1 MDGKEIGQQS
11 DGLYQT
17 MSDRLEGDS
26 ISWHRELT
34 VKMISQ
40 HAVSSTGE
48 HKSNTSLKSNQRTK
62 ESLRSTVQE
71 FCRIRVFC
79 SDRKSPG
86 DIDVVPVHGCR
97 QHFDAAMP
105 LLVKLGLLFSG
116 LVGVLWSAML
126 IIVQMPHRRVAVVDI
141 PRAAS
146 DFLLNGGQ

>member
-1 MDGKEIGQQS
+1 ME
-11 DGLYQT
+11 
-17 MSDRLEGDS
+17 
-26 ISWHRELT
+26 
-34 VKMISQ
+34 
-40 HAVSSTGE
+40 
-48 HKSNTSLKSNQRTK
+48 
-62 ESLRSTVQE
+62 E

-105 LLVKLGLLFSG
+105 LLMELGFLFSG

-126 IIVQMPHRRVAVVDI
+126 IIVQMPHRRVAVVGI

-146 DFLLNGGQ
+146 NFLLNVGQ

>member
-1 MDGKEIGQQS
+1 
-11 DGLYQT
+11 
-17 MSDRLEGDS
+17 
-26 ISWHRELT
+26 

-40 HAVSSTGE
+40 HAVSPTGE

-126 IIVQMPHRRVAVVDI
+126 IIVQMQHCHVALVDTPRVVSGA
-141 PRAAS
+141 
-146 DFLLNGGQ
+146 LLQ